1 MSQQHSEHAAALH
14 LAANRAIDFFAN
26 LDARPVSASVDA
38 NALRACLGGTL
49 PSCGTPAIEVIVGL
63 LRDVEPAL
71 LGSAGGRFFAWV
83 IGGTLPS
90 ALAADWLT
98 SAWDQNAAIYA
109 CSPAAAIVEETT
121 GAWLKELLAI
131 PASSSFAFVT
141 GCQMAHVT
149 CLAAARHALLARAG
163 WDVEAR
169 GLHGAP
175 RIRVLSSANRH
186 GSIDRA
192 LRLLGMG
199 TDSLEFLATTDAET
213 LDPSA
218 LEDALHAQ
226 PETPAIV
233 LLQAGDINTGAFDDF
248 VRLIPIAKRGGA
260 WVHIDGAFGMW
271 AAASPTYSHMLA
283 GAGAADSWATDGH
296 KWLNVPFDC
305 GYAFVA
311 DADAHR
317 ATMSIRAPY
326 ISAETTARDEI
337 DWNPEWSRR
346 ARAFPTYAALQEL
359 GRAGVAGLIE
369 RTCRY
374 AQALVAEL
382 SLLPGVDVLWRT
394 IINQGLVRFGDDART
409 EAIIEHVVTSG
420 EAFFGATT
428 WRGARAMR
436 VSVLNWQTTERD
448 IARAVAAVR
457 AALHA
462 CPPSRQQVDDQ
473 KNHAD
478 HQDEVDQSAT
488 DVQ

>member
-1 MSQQHSEHAAALH
+1 
-14 LAANRAIDFFAN
+14 
-26 LDARPVSASVDA
+26 
-38 NALRACLGGTL
+38 
-49 PSCGTPAIEVIVGL
+49 
-63 LRDVEPAL
+63 
-71 LGSAGGRFFAWV
+71 
-83 IGGTLPS
+83 
-90 ALAADWLT
+90 
-98 SAWDQNAAIYA
+98 
-109 CSPAAAIVEETT
+109 
-121 GAWLKELLAI
+121 
-131 PASSSFAFVT
+131 
-141 GCQMAHVT
+141 MAHVT

-169 GLHGAP
+169 GLRGAP
-175 RIRVLSSANRH
+175 RIRILSSANRH

-192 LRLLGMG
+192 LRLLGIG
-199 TDSLEFLATTDAET
+199 TDSLEFLATTDAEA

-218 LEDALHAQ
+218 LEDALRAQ
-226 PETPAIV
+226 PETPTIV

-248 VRLIPIAKRGGA
+248 VRLIPPAKRHGA

-271 AAASPTYSHMLA
+271 AAASPMYNYMLA
-283 GAGAADSWATDGH
+283 GADAADSWATDGH

-326 ISAETTARDEI
+326 ISAETTARDQI

-346 ARAFPTYAALQEL
+346 ARAFPTYAALREL
-359 GRAGVAGLIE
+359 GRTGVAGLIE
-369 RTCRY
+369 RSCGY

-382 SLLPGVDVLWRT
+382 SLLPGVDVLWRP

-409 EAIIEHVVTSG
+409 EAVIDHVVTSG

-462 CPPSRQQVDDQ
+462 C
-473 KNHAD
+473 
-478 HQDEVDQSAT
+478 SASG
-488 DVQ
+488 